1 MIAMKPDKSFDGR
14 VYDKHFQLHIVQRW
28 ITGLLV
34 FSTLSL
40 LFTCSSEEPIPEK
53 PEPPIPLKD
62 IRGPSVVGYSYQED
76 SIKIDFNEPLSIY
89 YFESDGPFGLY
100 DAQRVVSSDLKSI
113 LINCTACYLAGD
125 FKFKYRLYDNA
136 ENVIDSTITIRYY
149 DKKKE
154 FTGQINEILLDE
166 ERGILYMLLSYP
178 HRLLLLNWSDLSVI
192 SEHPLPFFDSGF
204 VQDNL
209 TYIRM
214 AYNPLNGLFYFYHNI
229 TPKLF
234 IYSPETRKFVKT
246 IEVQGTPYDPPER
259 PSNTPTRLLFSST
272 GFGLM
277 ITFFRETHSRIQL
290 KAIDSREN
298 DTIYRVEDFEPTRLG
313 GRFSQPT
320 IYAAEHPIRLRL
332 FNGETATYHD
342 LTYSGDYVEYV
353 GIGRIVPHK
362 TKQNIFLADGQF
374 AQFIG
379 DDQGN
384 ASSISFI
391 ETWDRG
397 WGDFSYR
404 AGEDSLIYYYNGDKI
419 DGYLGALHL
428 MNYENRTTPITYK
441 ALAEMKG
448 FEATVD
454 DKYLFAFKGNTL
466 YFFTI
471 NQIRKKKLN

>member
-1 MIAMKPDKSFDGR
+1 LNNKYFDSLGKLFKLVIYSSLISF
-14 VYDKHFQLHIVQRW
+14 L
-28 ITGLLV
+28 
-34 FSTLSL
+34 
-40 LFTCSSEEPIPEK
+40 TCCSEEPLPEK
-53 PEPPIPLKD
+53 PEPPIDPPKD

-76 SIKIDFNEPLSIY
+76 SIKIDFNEPLSI
-89 YFESDGPFGLY
+89 FHFDPDGPFGLIS
-100 DAQRVVSSDLKSI
+100 AERVVSSDSKSI
-113 LINCTACYLAGD
+113 LIKCSACHLGGD
-125 FKFKYRLYDNA
+125 FKFKYRLYDTAGNS
-136 ENVIDSTITIRYY
+136 IDSTVTVSYY

-154 FTGQINEILLDE
+154 FAGQINEILLDE

-178 HRLLLLNWSDLSVI
+178 HKLLLLNWSDLSI
-192 SEHPLPFFDSGF
+192 LSEHPLPIFDFGF
-204 VQDNL
+204 VQDDL

-214 AYNPLNGLFYFYHNI
+214 AYNPHNSLFYFYHNL

-234 IYSPETRKFVKT
+234 IYSPEARKFVKT
-246 IEVQGTPYDPPER
+246 IEVQGTPYDHPDF

-290 KAIDSREN
+290 KAIDSRVN
-298 DTIYRVEDFEPTRLG
+298 DTIYRIEDFEPTRLG
-313 GRFSQPT
+313 GRFNQST
-320 IYAAEHPIRLRL
+320 IFAAENPIRLRL
-332 FNGETATYHD
+332 FDGITGIYND
-342 LTYSGDYVEYV
+342 LNYDGDYRDYV

-379 DDQGN
+379 DHQGN

-404 AGEDSLIYYYNGDKI
+404 AGEDSLVYYYNGDKI
-419 DGYLGALHL
+419 ASNLGALHL
-428 MNYENRTTPITYK
+428 MNYENRTTPITYR